1 LVGKKT
7 CDSHW
12 IKYLIDKSIE
22 KGNGLLGIDVSKI
35 RDLQG
40 KLSERCGRVPKRYDF
55 YLWNKDNGKE
65 NMGNWI
71 EIAALKAGK

>member
-1 LVGKKT
+1 
-7 CDSHW
+7 
-12 IKYLIDKSIE
+12 LIDKSVE
-22 KGNGLLGIDVSKI
+22 KGNGLLGIDASKI

-40 KLSERCGRVPKRYDF
+40 NLSERCGWIPKRYDF

-71 EIAALKAGK
+71 EIASLKAGK